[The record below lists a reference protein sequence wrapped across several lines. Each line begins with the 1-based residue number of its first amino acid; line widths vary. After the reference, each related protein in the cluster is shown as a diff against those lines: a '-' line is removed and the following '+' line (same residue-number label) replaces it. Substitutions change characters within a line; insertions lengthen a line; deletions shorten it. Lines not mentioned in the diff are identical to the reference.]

1 MSATSISPSLSRHS
15 RESGNPG
22 DMGTHIPASA
32 GMTPAFHRQ
41 PVNSQ
46 LSMWWLTIDRWLL
59 SALIGLALFGVLV
72 IAAASPAVAERI
84 GLAST
89 HFLKRHLI
97 LLLPTMAIMIGLS
110 FLSPRGVRRAGLL
123 LFFGALAMLIITP
136 FTGDAIK
143 GATRWVRIA
152 GFSLQASEF
161 MKPAFAIVVAWMFSM
176 QQKGEGFPG
185 NIVAMGICV
194 VVASLLLVQPDL
206 GQTFVL
212 MSIFGV
218 QFFLAGLPILLVVCL
233 GVLGLG
239 GLVGAYFTFPHVQSR
254 VDRFLDP
261 SSGDTFQVERSLA
274 AFRHGSWFGTGPAQG
289 EVKHQ
294 LPDAHADFAFSVLG
308 EEMGLI
314 ACMLLL
320 MVFAFIVMRGF
331 YRASKQPDL
340 FVLLATSGILTQFGM
355 QALIHMGSALH
366 LMPTKGMT
374 LPFISYG
381 GSSLISLGI
390 AMGFMLALTRTKR
403 AIPLNIRFQPNDSD
417 WDATT
422 ADRSEVRS

>member
-1 MSATSISPSLSRHS
+1 MSAPRLSMP
-15 RESGNPG
+15 GNLPN
-22 DMGTHIPASA
+22 
-32 GMTPAFHRQ
+32 RQ

-46 LSMWWLTIDRWLL
+46 LTMWWLTIDRLLL

-72 IAAASPAVAERI
+72 IAAASPPVAERI
-84 GLAST
+84 GLDGA
-89 HFLKRHLI
+89 HFLKRHLV
-97 LLLPTMAIMIGLS
+97 LLAPTLLAMVVIS
-110 FLSPRGVRRAGLL
+110 FLSPKSVRRAGLL
-123 LFFGALAMLIITP
+123 LFLGALVMLIITP
-136 FTGDAIK
+136 LAGDAIK
-143 GATRWVRIA
+143 GATRWIRIA

-161 MKPAFAIVVAWMFSM
+161 MKPAFAVVVAWMFAL
-176 QQKGEGFPG
+176 QQKGDGFPG
-185 NIVAMGICV
+185 NIVALGLCAL
-194 VVASLLLVQPDL
+194 VAALLLIQPDL

-212 MSIFGV
+212 LSIFGV
-218 QFFLAGLPILLVVCL
+218 QFFLAGLPILLVICL
-233 GVLGLG
+233 GVTGMA

-261 SSGDTFQVERSLA
+261 SSGDTFQVERSLE

-314 ACMLLL
+314 ACMILLI
-320 MVFAFIVMRGF
+320 VFGFIVIRGF
-331 YRASKQPDL
+331 YRVSGQSDL
-340 FVLLATSGILTQFGM
+340 FVLLATAGILTQFGM

-381 GSSLISLGI
+381 GSSLLSLGI
-390 AMGFMLALTRTKR
+390 AMGFVLALTRSKR
-403 AIPLNIRFQPNDSD
+403 AVPLNIRFQPSD
-417 WDATT
+417 APLDQEA
-422 ADRSEVRS
+422 RS